1 MTSYVPTNMQD
12 TYNTQYIGT
21 LCIWVFMKLTLE
33 ACDEIFTIEPFML
46 LSTIFFA
53 TIWLILRIDFTFTA
67 IDL

>member
-21 LCIWVFMKLTLE
+21 LYRVFMKLTLE

-53 TIWLILRIDFTFTA
+53 TI
-67 IDL
+67 